1 MWSGV
6 AREAEAKRLLAIDPH
21 SPMDVRANAARNL
34 TEFVE
39 AFDVKPGDGMWIDED
54 ERVRIF

>member
-1 MWSGV
+1 
-6 AREAEAKRLLAIDPH
+6 
-21 SPMDVRANAARNL
+21 MDVRANAARNL

-39 AFDVKPGDGMWIDED
+39 AFDVRAGDGMWVDED